1 VKSNTFGMRAL
12 SIIALLI
19 AASLIVASQSSAN
32 ETISELFWSTY
43 EDTCQQGLHHQPNG
57 PFAILIFC
65 EHALGD
71 YVGVVYYENLGAPIS
86 LRYGPKWTIEN
97 RFWQE
102 PMWASDVSSF
112 AWSPKGTKLFV
123 ATERIYG
130 SGGLFELDLKSKTTK
145 QIMPDDKTVTINS
158 PGPGYVITG
167 VDFKTND
174 LHFKVYSSDLEEK
187 GSSTQKTYHIMEE

>member
-1 VKSNTFGMRAL
+1 MRVL

-19 AASLIVASQSSAN
+19 AASLIVIGQSLAN
-32 ETISELFWSTY
+32 EIKSELFWSTH

-65 EHALGD
+65 EYALGD
-71 YVGVVYYENLGAPIS
+71 YAGVVYYENLRAPIS
-86 LRYGPKWTIEN
+86 LQYGPKWTIAN

-112 AWSPKGTKLFV
+112 AWSPKGTKLFI

-130 SGGLFELDLKSKTTK
+130 SGGLFELNLKSKTAK
-145 QIMPDDKTVTINS
+145 QIMPEDKTVTINS

-167 VDFKTND
+167 VDFRTNE
-174 LHFKVYSSDLEEK
+174 LHFKVSSSDLEGK
-187 GSSTQKTYHIMEE
+187 GISTDKTYHIAEE